1 MNEFE
6 LDKKISKAFP
16 PECVVRKASVRQ
28 IRAEIKH
35 VPEYVPEYVVESL
48 LMQAGAPV
56 YDPGDPGDLGAAIRH
71 VQETLS
77 RSYAQHQ
84 ETGFVFSNAVGRV
97 RVTPSPG
104 TQDGSYEA
112 EFSRLGLKKI
122 VVDAAFVQRHPRLRG
137 VGMWG
142 VVDLKHEF
150 RAEQNTNVWL
160 LTDFKP
166 LQSPKFDFEAYT
178 SARRQFTTEAWIDL
192 LLHSVGFDPR
202 WFNRR
207 GALLQLIRLVPFCE
221 SGSRMLESGPAETHA
236 RPFYKGFSPYGFLA
250 PSDDRAHAEAS
261 SESWDCIAWDAT
273 PDAPGD
279 LPIDTSVVFI
289 GTTRHNVPFMLKH
302 THLLEGL
309 SESFQTTEFLD
320 SLHFYL
326 PGWELGRPQESMCS
340 NGCGLATNY
349 LAQALHGLRSR
360 NEAERYRS
368 YFSLASDMSDQDRLS
383 IHKTFSGLMKIVFPD
398 GKASRAEMEE
408 LLRCA
413 IEGRKRVSTQTLRA
427 NNAHG
432 PYEATHFAY
441 SGAAGRDKEAHAA
454 NPFLR
459 HQRKLL
465 LRDVARAGSETGSV
479 AGSVRPASDAE
490 KRKTV
495 ALLEEVLYPE
505 TYHRR
510 PSALDDAVE
519 AQLQA
524 RGSGHEGD
532 SQNAHENGQEN
543 ADGPSRATRR
553 VLGTPGGQTEEA
565 NQDAAAPAPALPAE
579 LPEGHYNIREN
590 TKGVSYDNLLG
601 PYLEGATKI
610 TVTDPY
616 IIFFYQIRNLMELL
630 EIVIKRK
637 KPNQE
642 VAVHLVTRANE
653 DGMKSD
659 KQVETLEKIQESGRE
674 EGLHFTWAFG
684 IRTAIHGRSIETD
697 HGWTIVLDRGLDIFK
712 KYEMNDA
719 FVFTNRLQQVRLCKS
734 FYISFIKK
742 DKKKN

>member
-1 MNEFE
+1 MNEIE
-6 LDKKISKAFP
+6 LDKKISKCFP
-16 PECVVRKASVRQ
+16 PECVIRKASVRQ
-28 IRAEIKH
+28 TRAAIGN
-35 VPEYVPEYVVESL
+35 VPDYVLESL
-48 LMQAGAPV
+48 LIQVGAPAGASV
-56 YDPGDPGDLGAAIRH
+56 GDPGAPEVAEAALRH
-71 VQETLS
+71 VQKTLS
-77 RSYAQHQ
+77 GSYAQHQ
-84 ETGFVFSNAVGRV
+84 ETGLVLSNVVGRV
-97 RVTPSPG
+97 RVTPG

-112 EFSRLGLKKI
+112 ELPRSGLRQV
-122 VVDAAFVQRHPRLRG
+122 VVDAALVKTHPRLWG

-142 VVDLKHEF
+142 VVDLKYEF
-150 RAEQNTNVWL
+150 NAEQNTNVWL
-160 LTDFKP
+160 LTAFKP
-166 LQSPKFDFEAYT
+166 LQSPKFDFDAYT
-178 SARRQFTTEAWIDL
+178 AARRQFSTEAWIDL

-202 WFNRR
+202 WFDRR
-207 GALLQLIRLVPFCE
+207 GALGGALLQLMRLVPFCE
-221 SGSRMLESGPAETHA
+221 SGYRVLESGPAGTHSG
-236 RPFYKGFSPYGFLA
+236 PFYAGLSPYGFLA
-250 PSDDRAHAEAS
+250 SSDDGTHAGAS
-261 SESWDCIAWDAT
+261 SESWDCVAFDARAGV
-273 PDAPGD
+273 PGAPPTG
-279 LPIDTSVVFI
+279 TSVIFI

-309 SESFQTTEFLD
+309 PESFQTAEFLD

-326 PGWELGRPQESMCS
+326 PGWELGRPQEEMFS
-340 NGCGLATNY
+340 NGYGLTTNY

-368 YFSLASDMSDQDRLS
+368 YFALAPDMSEQDRLS
-383 IHKTFSGLMKIVFPD
+383 IHKTFSGLMKLVFPD
-398 GKASRAEMEE
+398 GKASRAEIEE

-413 IEGRKRVSTQTLRA
+413 IEGRKRVTAQTLRA
-427 NNAHG
+427 NHAHG
-432 PYEATHFAY
+432 PYEATHLAY
-441 SGAAGRDKEAHAA
+441 AEAASGPGKTPAAAIL
-454 NPFLR
+454 F
-459 HQRKLL
+459 
-465 LRDVARAGSETGSV
+465 RDVARASSAAGSGRSV
-479 AGSVRPASDAE
+479 ANAE
-490 KRKTV
+490 ERKTV
-495 ALLEEVLYPE
+495 PVLEEVLYPE

-524 RGSGHEGD
+524 RELGNEGD
-532 SQNAHENGQEN
+532 SWNAHETIQEN
-543 ADGPSRATRR
+543 TQDGPSRETLERH
-553 VLGTPGGQTEEA
+553 E
-565 NQDAAAPAPALPAE
+565 PAPPGTPAE

-630 EIVIKRK
+630 EVVIKHK

-642 VAVHLVTRANE
+642 VVVHLVTRANE

-674 EGLHFTWAFG
+674 EGLHFTWTFG

-697 HGWTIVLDRGLDIFK
+697 HGWHIVLDRGLDIFK